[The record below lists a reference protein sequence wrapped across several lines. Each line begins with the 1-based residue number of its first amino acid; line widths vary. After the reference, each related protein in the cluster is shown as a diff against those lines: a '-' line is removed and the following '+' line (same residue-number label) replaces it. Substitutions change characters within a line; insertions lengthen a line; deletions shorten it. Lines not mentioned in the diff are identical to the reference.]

1 MDALIT
7 VPLWLFILLCAL
19 AVLAALDR
27 LLMPSVRWY
36 LRRRVKRVVDELNS
50 RLQLRLEPFKL
61 TRRELLIDRLMYDPD
76 VIRFAEEWAQ
86 REGLRR
92 DEVMAKVS
100 RYAQE
105 IVPAF
110 NTYAYFRI
118 GTRLAKGL
126 AQMLYRVRLGY
137 ADDAGLSAIP
147 RNASVVFVMN
157 HRSNMDY
164 VLVPYLVATHSALSY
179 AVGEWAR
186 VWPLQALIRS
196 LGAYFVRRDSGDP
209 LYRKVLARYVHMAT
223 RGGVVQAVFPEGG
236 LSRDGKLRAP
246 RLGLLAYI
254 VKAFDPDGEREL
266 VFVPVGINYDR
277 VFEDRSL
284 VRDLDEQSEHRGRAY
299 AVFKSLGFVFHNLG
313 LAARRRWHRFGYAG
327 VRVGEPVFLRDYLQR
342 HEIDFR
348 AMSEAEAFAAV
359 ERLGSELMAHVGRA
373 IPVLPVSLVATV
385 MVESSEP
392 LSEFELKGRVLDL
405 VARLA
410 ARGAHVHVP
419 RADQDYAVQV
429 GLRMLTLRRLVQEDE
444 AGLYSARKTELALL
458 RYYANAIA
466 HLLDEED
473 PLTGETSAQQE
484 KKGPEPK

>member
-7 VPLWLFILLCAL
+7 VPFWLFFLLCAL
-19 AVLAALDR
+19 AVLATLDR

-36 LRRRVKRVVDELNS
+36 LRRRVKRVIDELNS

-61 TRRELLIDRLMYDPD
+61 TRRELLIDRLVYDPD

-92 DEVMAKVS
+92 DEVMATVS
-100 RYAQE
+100 RYAKE

-110 NTYAYFRI
+110 NTYAYFAI
-118 GTRLAKGL
+118 GYRLAKGL

-186 VWPLQALIRS
+186 VWPLQALVRS
-196 LGAYFVRRDSGDP
+196 LGAYFVRRNSGDP

-277 VFEDRSL
+277 VFEDRTL
-284 VRDLDEQSEHRGRAY
+284 VRDLDAQSERRGRVY
-299 AVFKSLGFVFHNLG
+299 AVIKTLKFVLHNLG

-327 VRVGEPVFLRDYLQR
+327 VRVGEPVFLRDYLKR
-342 HEIDFR
+342 HGIDFR

-359 ERLGSELMAHVGRA
+359 ERLGSELMAYVGRA
-373 IPVLPVSLVATV
+373 IPVLPVSLVARV

-410 ARGAHVHVP
+410 TRGAHVHVP

-429 GLRMLTLRRLVQEDE
+429 GLRMLTLRRLVQEDK
-444 AGLYSARKTELALL
+444 AGLYAACKTELALL
-458 RYYANAIA
+458 RYYANAIG

-473 PLTGETSAQQE
+473 PLAGETSA
-484 KKGPEPK
+484 